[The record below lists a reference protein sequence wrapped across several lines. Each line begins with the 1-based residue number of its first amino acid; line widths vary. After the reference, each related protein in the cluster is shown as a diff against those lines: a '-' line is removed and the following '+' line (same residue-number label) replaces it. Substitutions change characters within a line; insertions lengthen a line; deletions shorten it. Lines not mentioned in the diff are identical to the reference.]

1 MWYDNYIR
9 IVGDEIVNIS
19 IEKLN
24 VMRSDLEKQ
33 YNNLDMKINSLY
45 AEKKEDV
52 AVDKIKAQDLID
64 KQLAL
69 LDTIIRN
76 LENTP
81 KLYSELMDINEKYK
95 QVVGDYNE

>member
-1 MWYDNYIR
+1 MWYDKYIR

-24 VMRSDLEKQ
+24 AMRSNLEKQ
-33 YNNLDMKINSLY
+33 YNDLDDKINSLY
-45 AEKKEDV
+45 AKKKEDV
-52 AVDKIKAQDLID
+52 AVEKIKIQDLID

-69 LDTIIRN
+69 LDTIIHN

>member
-1 MWYDNYIR
+1 M
-9 IVGDEIVNIS
+9 NIS

-24 VMRSDLEKQ
+24 AMRSNLEKQ
-33 YNNLDMKINSLY
+33 YNDLDDKINSLY
-45 AEKKEDV
+45 AKKKEDI
-52 AVDKIKAQDLID
+52 AVEKIKIQDLID

-69 LDTIIRN
+69 LDTIIQN

>member
-1 MWYDNYIR
+1 M
-9 IVGDEIVNIS
+9 NIS

-24 VMRSDLEKQ
+24 AMRSNLEKQ
-33 YNNLDMKINSLY
+33 YNDLDNRINSLY
-45 AEKKEDV
+45 AKKKEDI
-52 AVDKIKAQDLID
+52 AVEKIKIQDLID

-69 LDTIIRN
+69 LDTIIHN

>member
-33 YNNLDMKINSLY
+33 YNDLDMKINSLY

>member
-1 MWYDNYIR
+1 M
-9 IVGDEIVNIS
+9 NIS

-24 VMRSDLEKQ
+24 AMRSNLEKQ
-33 YNNLDMKINSLY
+33 YNDLDDKINSLY
-45 AEKKEDV
+45 AKKKEDV
-52 AVDKIKAQDLID
+52 AVEKIKIQDLID

-69 LDTIIRN
+69 LDTIIHN

-81 KLYSELMDINEKYK
+81 KLYSELMNINEKYK

>member
-1 MWYDNYIR
+1 M
-9 IVGDEIVNIS
+9 NIS

>member
-1 MWYDNYIR
+1 MWYDKYIR

-24 VMRSDLEKQ
+24 AMRSNLEKQ
-33 YNNLDMKINSLY
+33 YNDLDNKINSLY
-45 AEKKEDV
+45 AKKKEDI
-52 AVDKIKAQDLID
+52 AVEKIKIQDLID

-69 LDTIIRN
+69 LDTIIHN

>member
-1 MWYDNYIR
+1 M
-9 IVGDEIVNIS
+9 NIS

-24 VMRSDLEKQ
+24 AMRSDLEKQ
-33 YNNLDMKINSLY
+33 YNELDIKINSLY

-52 AVDKIKAQDLID
+52 AVEKIKTQDLID

>member
-1 MWYDNYIR
+1 M
-9 IVGDEIVNIS
+9 NIS

-33 YNNLDMKINSLY
+33 YNDLDMKINSLY

>member
-1 MWYDNYIR
+1 M
-9 IVGDEIVNIS
+9 NIS

-24 VMRSDLEKQ
+24 AMRSNLEKQ
-33 YNNLDMKINSLY
+33 YNDLDDKINSLY
-45 AEKKEDV
+45 AKKKEDV
-52 AVDKIKAQDLID
+52 AIEKIKIQDLID

-69 LDTIIRN
+69 LDTIIHN

>member
-1 MWYDNYIR
+1 M
-9 IVGDEIVNIS
+9 NIS

-24 VMRSDLEKQ
+24 AMRSNLEKQ
-33 YNNLDMKINSLY
+33 YNDLDNKINSLY
-45 AEKKEDV
+45 AKKKEDI
-52 AVDKIKAQDLID
+52 AVEKIKIQDLID

-69 LDTIIRN
+69 LDTIIHN